1 MQVAVQA
8 MTPLDNVFM
17 LKSDEI
23 LNYETMKRIADTG
36 HSRVPVYDEIEVPV
50 ISEDGKVGKTNI
62 VKKIIGVLMVKQ
74 VGGIENLMQ
83 DPQY

>member
-1 MQVAVQA
+1 

-74 VGGIENLMQ
+74 VSGIENLRQ

>member
-1 MQVAVQA
+1 